1 MGYLNNM
8 GLNTILKQ
16 PKNNLYGPPIALGS
30 GEVRP
35 LDFSAVY
42 AAFANNG
49 EYLPPNPLLKILD
62 SNGNEIPLPTH
73 EAKQVISSGAA
84 YMITHILSD
93 NEARPAGWNSFL
105 TLSDKRKAAV
115 KTGTSNKKVGENI
128 LPRDLWTVG
137 YTPQYT
143 TVVWTG
149 NTDGKPAAARASG
162 MESSALIW
170 KKFMEF
176 EHIGIPKTD
185 FVRPDTVSGND
196 KFLYIDGQ
204 KPEIL
209 NSFAPE
215 KIQVD
220 TLCNGKVNDKTPKES
235 VRDAIVL
242 NTAFPIEDNYP
253 GWRGPIDHWLG
264 SDE

>member
-1 MGYLNNM
+1 MSYLNNM

-16 PKNNLYGPPIALGS
+16 PQNNLYGPPIALGS
-30 GEVRP
+30 AEVRP

-49 EYLPPNPLLKILD
+49 EYMAPNPLLKIVD
-62 SNGNEIPLPTH
+62 GNGNEIPLPERET
-73 EAKQVISSGAA
+73 KQVIKPAAA
-84 YMITHILSD
+84 YMISHILSD

-105 TLSDKRKAAV
+105 ALADRRKTAV

-176 EHIGIPKTD
+176 EHIDIPKTD

-204 KPEIL
+204 KPDLL

-220 TLCNGKVNDKTPKES
+220 TLCNGKVDEKTPKES
-235 VRDAIVL
+235 VRDAVVL

-253 GWRGPIDHWLG
+253 GWRAPIDAWL
-264 SDE
+264 

>member
-1 MGYLNNM
+1 
-8 GLNTILKQ
+8 
-16 PKNNLYGPPIALGS
+16 
-30 GEVRP
+30 
-35 LDFSAVY
+35 
-42 AAFANNG
+42 
-49 EYLPPNPLLKILD
+49 
-62 SNGNEIPLPTH
+62 
-73 EAKQVISSGAA
+73 
-84 YMITHILSD
+84 MITHILSD
-93 NEARPAGWNSFL
+93 NEARPAGWNLFL
-105 TLSDKRKAAV
+105 TLGDKRKAAV

-149 NTDGKPAAARASG
+149 NTDGKPAASKASG

-176 EHIGIPKTD
+176 EHTDIPKSD
-185 FVRPDTVSGND
+185 FLRPDTVSGND

-204 KPEIL
+204 KPDLL

-220 TLCNGKVNDKTPKES
+220 ILCNGKVNDKTPKES
-235 VRDAIVL
+235 IRDAVVL
-242 NTAFPIEDNYP
+242 NTAFPIEDTYP
-253 GWRGPIDHWLG
+253 GWRAPIDIWL
-264 SDE
+264 